1 MPKIMY
7 RSKRMHDCKIEM
19 IGVSDVILSEYAKTG
34 HHLTVRGLYY
44 KIIARDLFPED
55 RRYSWINKKWVRDP
69 NGTKNAQPNYDWLKA
84 VVSDGRL
91 AGLIDWNSIVDRTRQ
106 HEKNSH
112 WDSPAE
118 IIASAAEGYGI
129 DTRVDQDLYIEVWV
143 EKDALISVIERAC
156 QPLDVGYFSCRGYVS
171 QSAMWR
177 AACRITKQIDR
188 TYYESEMMG
197 LRNAV
202 VLHLG
207 DHDPS
212 GINMTEDI
220 QNRLD
225 MFGAMVNVVRIAL
238 NKEQVEKYQ
247 PPPNPVKQT
256 DSRSGDYEIEYGDEC
271 WELDALDPR
280 VITKLIEKHVQQRTD
295 QFKRDALIEK
305 QEADREKLQ
314 EISDNLQGEL

>member
-1 MPKIMY
+1 MPI
-7 RSKRMHDCKIEM
+7 IEYQKTNFRQRTLE
-19 IGVSDVILSEYAKTG
+19 IIETANSIIEEYQAESYD
-34 HHLTVRGLYY
+34 LTLRQLYY
-44 KIIARDLFPED
+44 QFIARDLFPEG
-55 RRYSWINKKWVRDP
+55 RRWKWTGKRWIKDP
-69 NGTKNAQPNYDWLKA
+69 NGTKNAPPNYKWLGTLIN
-84 VVSDGRL
+84 DGRL
-91 AGLIDWNSIVDRTRQ
+91 AGLIDWNSIVERTRQ